1 VRRRQ
6 DVAGADVI
14 KILMHLSFD
23 FHFLQCKLSHKT
35 TALHWLFPNFCED
48 SNPRSSVPKAETIPL
63 HNTARARPDVKDNL
77 KTELPVLILWKKP
90 KNVAQPID
98 VCT

>member
-35 TALHWLFPNFCED
+35 TALH
-48 SNPRSSVPKAETIPL
+48 
-63 HNTARARPDVKDNL
+63 
-77 KTELPVLILWKKP
+77 
-90 KNVAQPID
+90 
-98 VCT
+98 